1 MTRKYREVFKLS
13 WEEGLAYRLNFV
25 LWRVRTVLQ
34 LVLIY
39 FIWWTVFQNNDT
51 VFGYS
56 QAQILTYILVS
67 AFIRAIILSSRAN
80 SISDHINQGD
90 IGNFLV
96 KPLGLIKYYFIRDFA
111 DKLLNISFVIVEISL
126 IYFLLKPEIILPI
139 NVVVIL
145 LFILAVI
152 LGALLF
158 FIITYMIGLLAFWVE
173 NSWGPMFLGM
183 IILEGFGGSLFPIDI
198 LPAEAFNFLMLTPFP
213 YLIYFPSKIFVGGLT
228 QGQIYTGFLVLI
240 FWLILLW
247 FSMNK
252 ILQKGLK
259 KYTAVGH

>member
-1 MTRKYREVFKLS
+1 MKKYLEVFKIS

-25 LWRVRTVLQ
+25 LWRLRTVLQ
-34 LVLIY
+34 LILIY
-39 FIWWTVFQNNDT
+39 FVWWTVFQNQDK

-80 SISDHINQGD
+80 AISDHINQGD
-90 IGNFLV
+90 IVNFLV
-96 KPLGLIKYYFIRDFA
+96 KPLGFIKFYFIRDFA
-111 DKLLNISFVIVEISL
+111 DKLLNISFVMIEISA
-126 IYFLLKPEIILPI
+126 IYFLLKPKIVLPNSI
-139 NVVVIL
+139 AVIL
-145 LFILAVI
+145 LFILATI

-158 FIITYMIGLLAFWVE
+158 FAITYMIGLLAFWVE

-183 IILEGFGGSLFPIDI
+183 IILEGFGGSLFPIDV
-198 LPAEAFNFLMLTPFP
+198 LPVGVFNFLMLTPFP

-228 QGQIYTGFLVLI
+228 QNNVYTGFFVLTL
-240 FWLILLW
+240 WVVLLW
-247 FSMNK
+247 FFMNK
-252 ILQKGLK
+252 VLQKGLK